1 MRKKRAGQ
9 RRIKPLPVGRACY
22 TLKRKIFHRS
32 NHERVPVKKETIAV
46 GRPSLLRRT
55 NALTILKLLREAGSC
70 SRADLVRA
78 SGMSAPTVTNVVS
91 DLLAANLIKPLGE
104 GESSGGR
111 PPDMIRFKAERGC
124 ILGVRISASTLSFLL
139 TDLSGDEMDATQVPL
154 KGRKTAPEAI
164 CGLIAEE
171 TRRLLKQHKK
181 AREQLLALVVG
192 VPAITNVDEGVVM
205 SISTLEEWRS
215 IPLRRLLSRHVDCLV
230 IIENDTNL
238 SALGERYRG
247 AARTEQTFIL
257 IDIGANVSAGIVLE
271 GKLHHGA
278 QWSAGEIAYL
288 RLPHI
293 MRRQP
298 ALHQFGELESV
309 LTDSGILKSWRDSI
323 AKAGPTALPDG
334 KRMDAAGVLNLAR
347 AGDARAKKI
356 VLHRAGIVADVIVN
370 LSLVLN
376 PGLILLGGDVGSH
389 PALLSFVKKDLEQSE
404 FAIPRIAA
412 ASMGEFAVLWGAI
425 ALALESIPALLLPP
439 SL

>member
-1 MRKKRAGQ
+1 
-9 RRIKPLPVGRACY
+9 
-22 TLKRKIFHRS
+22 
-32 NHERVPVKKETIAV
+32 VKKEPIAV
-46 GRPSLLRRT
+46 GRPSLLRHT

-111 PPDMIRFKAERGC
+111 PPDIIRFKAERGC
-124 ILGVRISASTLSFLL
+124 ILGVRISAGIVSFLL
-139 TDLSGDEMDATQVPL
+139 TDLSGEELDLTQVPL
-154 KGRKTAPEAI
+154 AGRKTTPEAI

-171 TRRLLKQHKK
+171 IRRLLKKHKK

-192 VPAITNVDEGVVM
+192 VPAITNVDDGIVM

-215 IPLRRLLSRHVDCLV
+215 VPLRKLLSRHVDCLV

-238 SALGERYRG
+238 SALGERHRG

-288 RLPHI
+288 RLPRI
-293 MRRQP
+293 LRKQP
-298 ALHQFGELESV
+298 ALHEFGELEAV
-309 LTDSGILKSWRDSI
+309 LTGSGILKSWKEAA
-323 AKAGPTALPDG
+323 AKAGSASMPVLKQT
-334 KRMDAAGVLNLAR
+334 DAVEVLNLAHT
-347 AGDARAKKI
+347 GDARARKI
-356 VLHRAGIVADVIVN
+356 ILHRASIVADVIVN

-376 PGLILLGGDVGSH
+376 PGLILLGGEVGSH
-389 PALLSFVKKDLEQSE
+389 PILLSLVKKDLEQSE
-404 FAIPRIAA
+404 FAVPKIAA
-412 ASMGEFAVLWGAI
+412 ASLGEFAILWGAI
-425 ALALESIPALLLPP
+425 ALALEAIPALLLPP
-439 SL
+439 TLS

>member
-1 MRKKRAGQ
+1 
-9 RRIKPLPVGRACY
+9 
-22 TLKRKIFHRS
+22 
-32 NHERVPVKKETIAV
+32 VKKEPIAV

-91 DLLAANLIKPLGE
+91 DLLAANLVKPLGE

-124 ILGVRISASTLSFLL
+124 ILGVRISAGILSFLF
-139 TDLSGDEMDATQVPL
+139 TDLSGDELGTTQVAL
-154 KGRKTAPEAI
+154 AGRKTTPEAI
-164 CGLIAEE
+164 CDMVAEE
-171 TRRLLKQHKK
+171 IRRLLKKHKK
-181 AREQLLALVVG
+181 TREQLLALVVG
-192 VPAITNVDEGVVM
+192 VPAITNVDDGIVM

-215 IPLRRLLSRHVDCLV
+215 VPLRRMLSRYVDCLV
-230 IIENDTNL
+230 IVENDTNL
-238 SALGERYRG
+238 SAVGERHRG

-293 MRRQP
+293 LRRQP
-298 ALHQFGELESV
+298 ALHEFGELEAV
-309 LTDSGILKSWRDSI
+309 LTGSGILKSWKDSV
-323 AKAGPTALPDG
+323 AKAGSASMPAS
-334 KRMDAAGVLNLAR
+334 KQMDAMEVLNLAQTGDSR
-347 AGDARAKKI
+347 ARKIILNRA
-356 VLHRAGIVADVIVN
+356 AIVADMIVN

-376 PGLILLGGDVGSH
+376 PGLILLGGEVGSH
-389 PALLSFVKKDLEQSE
+389 PILLSFVKKELEESE
-404 FAIPRIAA
+404 FAIPKIAA
-412 ASMGEFAVLWGAI
+412 ASLGEFAVLWGAI
-425 ALALESIPALLLPP
+425 ALALEAIPALLLPP
-439 SL
+439 SLS